1 MGLGSGL
8 GLGLGLEAVPPTEV
22 DEYMP
27 NMVAKTAVARNLTAN
42 CVEAASAAVSMR
54 LRSSMKS
61 PRKSSTWPSGLGLG
75 LGSGCWVRVGVG
87 IGVRIGVRVRG

>member
-54 LRSSMKS
+54 LRRSMKS
-61 PRKSSTWPSGLGLG
+61 PRKSSTCSGLG

>member
-1 MGLGSGL
+1 M
-8 GLGLGLEAVPPTEV
+8 GLEAVPPTEV

-61 PRKSSTWPSGLGLG
+61 PRKSSTCSGLG

-87 IGVRIGVRVRG
+87 IGVRVAVAVGLED

>member
-1 MGLGSGL
+1 M
-8 GLGLGLEAVPPTEV
+8 PPTEV

-61 PRKSSTWPSGLGLG
+61 PRKSSTCSELG

-87 IGVRIGVRVRG
+87 IGVRVAVAVGLED